1 MLTDEQ
7 VDHHQTFGFVVLPGY
22 LDGPET
28 AELGQELDRAL
39 RHGYGDHFGDREP
52 AGGIDGHWLP
62 MMSRQRT
69 PISLSLVED
78 PRFLGAARQ
87 LLDGPVLPT
96 FAEGYLLFGEA
107 GFHSDCGTG
116 SQGVKFV
123 AYLEPLTAA
132 TGALQL
138 MPSSHHSDF
147 GAAVAAWDAR
157 HRAMDAEGLGRKL
170 AGLPCAVAETQPG
183 HVIAFDWDTWH
194 ASVGGRDRRQWT
206 ISYAQDPATSKEA
219 GRLRDF
225 LASLAPD
232 GDEPFDHDAYPCY
245 DRHWLDPDPA
255 HPDRATLTARMRQLG
270 LFEIAKSR

>member
-1 MLTDEQ
+1 MLTDQQ
-7 VDHHQTFGFVVLPGY
+7 VDHYQTFGFVVLPGW
-22 LDGPET
+22 LDEPKA

-39 RHGYGDHFGDREP
+39 RDGYGANFGDREP

-62 MMSRQRT
+62 MMSRHRT
-69 PISLSLVED
+69 PISLGLVED

-116 SQGVKFV
+116 SLGVKFV

-138 MPSSHHSDF
+138 MPGSQHPDF
-147 GAAVAAWDAR
+147 GAVAAWDTR
-157 HRAMDAEGLGRKL
+157 HRAMDAKGLRRKL
-170 AGLPCAVAETQPG
+170 AALPCAVAETQPG
-183 HVIAFDWDTWH
+183 DVIAFDWHTWH

-206 ISYAQDPATSKEA
+206 VSYAKDPATSEEA

-225 LASLAPD
+225 LASLVPD
-232 GDEPFDHDAYPCY
+232 DEPFDHDAYPCY

-255 HPDRATLTARMRQLG
+255 HPDRAALAERMRQLG
-270 LFEIAKSR
+270 LFEIAKSQ